1 MRKTPYAIAAA
12 LTAFA
17 VLHSSGAV
25 RVQKGNPRPGRIYT
39 TVQRLSPERLS
50 AVNSDRRKLQA
61 SRRPVRLRT
70 GLRDFKAIMHA
81 HADDSAHTGGSRPE
95 MLGAARN
102 SGVEIILLTDHARP
116 PRDFIDD
123 SWRGLREGVLF
134 IPGSESEG
142 FLVYPR
148 KSIIK
153 EYLPK
158 SWKGP
163 EEYLRMLRRTG
174 GNIFLSHV
182 EERDNWSTEGL
193 DGLEIYNNHT
203 DFMDEGEFLFW
214 LRGALSDPGRLAMLE
229 KMLAEFGME
238 VFGSSQDYL
247 PQIIAKWDRDSI
259 GHRLTG
265 VAANDCHHNQVYT
278 VKAAAADAIEIGI
291 IGDPPLKITTR
302 QSPKIAEMLT
312 GKNPGDLIARIDLDP
327 YERSMSYVSTH
338 ILSKE
343 LNEEAVRD
351 SLKNSRAYVSHDW
364 LCDPSGFAFI
374 AEKNGKRAAV
384 MGDEISFSQGLKLRV
399 EASNT
404 ATIKLF
410 RNGQPIS
417 ESKSS
422 ELNFDLKEPG
432 IYRVELW
439 LEIDGEMRPWIYSN
453 QIRVK

>member
-1 MRKTPYAIAAA
+1 MLFTFILCAA
-12 LTAFA
+12 LILPLRA
-17 VLHSSGAV
+17 SG
-25 RVQKGNPRPGRIYT
+25 QKGNPRPGRKYT
-39 TVQRLSPERLS
+39 TLQRLSMERLRATNEQRLS
-50 AVNSDRRKLQA
+50 LQNSRNKVKTQ
-61 SRRPVRLRT
+61 T
-70 GLRDFKAIMHA
+70 GFTDFKAIMHA

-95 MLGAARN
+95 ILKAAK
-102 SGVEIILLTDHARP
+102 STGVNIILLTDHARP
-116 PRDFIDD
+116 PRDFIND
-123 SWRGLREGVLF
+123 SWRGIREGVLF

-142 FLVYPR
+142 FLVYPQ
-148 KSIIK
+148 KSIIR
-153 EYLPK
+153 EYINK

-163 EEYLRMLRRTG
+163 EEYIRMFRQVG
-174 GNIFLSHV
+174 GNLFLSHV
-182 EERDNWSTEGL
+182 EERDKWATDEL

-203 DFMDEGEFLFW
+203 DFMDEAEFLFW
-214 LRGALSDPGRLAMLE
+214 LRGSFTNPERLLLIE
-229 KMLAEFGME
+229 KMLAEYGME

-259 GHRLTG
+259 NHRLTG

-278 VKAAAADAIEIGI
+278 VKAVSPDAIEVNI
-291 IGDPPLKITTR
+291 IGDPPMKITTQ
-302 QSPKIAEMLT
+302 QSPKIAEMLK
-312 GKNPGDLIARIDLDP
+312 GKNPGDLIARLDFDP
-327 YERSMSYVSTH
+327 YERSMNFVSTH

-384 MGDEISFSQGLKLRV
+384 MGDEISFSKGLKLRV

-422 ELNFDLKEPG
+422 EFNFDLKEPG